1 MHSFMAL
8 SPMFVSENSS
18 ECELRM
24 ARKKCN
30 QADMGGTGVLNVGP
44 SLVGDVAGGVIVAV
58 INSIS
63 GDTEQCRMFQR
74 RLIAESRE
82 QTRQSRRI

>member
-18 ECELRM
+18 ECEQRM
-24 ARKKCN
+24 PRKKCN
-30 QADMGGTGVLNVGP
+30 QADMGGASVFNVGP
-44 SLVGDVAGGVIVAV
+44 SLVGDVAGDVTVAV

-63 GDTEQCRMFQR
+63 ENT
-74 RLIAESRE
+74 
-82 QTRQSRRI
+82 